1 MAVNDYEQS
10 TERGQPVEL
19 YKFIFGAN
27 VGNEYRYTNAETDI
41 TFDGDVYTAL
51 PTERDQIATKGRGDS
66 REISIEVPKS
76 SAVSELFR
84 IFPPGRV
91 VNVIIYQGHIP
102 NPDDP
107 LDWSADT
114 NFGVIW
120 TGRVLEAS
128 RKNNTTVLSCE
139 NSEAGMKRVGLRRH
153 YQWACPL
160 VLYGAR
166 CKADKAA
173 ATRAATVAAI
183 SGNSVTLDPGWEG
196 GNTARDFLGGLF
208 EWDSSLG
215 REYRTIIG
223 ASGDTLKLNA
233 TTSELAVS
241 DAVDVILGCPHTLA
255 GCRDIHDNAV
265 NYGGQPWIPL
275 KNPVG
280 KNNHT

>member
-1 MAVNDYEQS
+1 MAVSDYETS
-10 TERGQPVEL
+10 TESGQPVEL

-27 VGNEYRYTNAETDI
+27 VGNEYRYTNAEADI

-51 PTERDQIATKGRGDS
+51 PTERDQIATRGRGDN
-66 REISIEVPKS
+66 REIAIEVPIT

-91 VNVIIYQGHIP
+91 VNVIIYQGHIA

-107 LDWSADT
+107 DVWTDDPQ
-114 NFGVIW
+114 FGVVW
-120 TGRVLEAS
+120 TGRVLEAN
-128 RKNNTTVLSCE
+128 RKNNSTVLSCE

-160 VLYGAR
+160 VLYGAKCR
-166 CKADKAA
+166 ADKVV
-173 ATRAATVAAI
+173 ATRPATVASI
-183 SGNSVTLDPGWEG
+183 TGNSITLTPGWEG
-196 GNTARDFLGGLF
+196 GNEARDFLGGLF
-208 EWDSSLG
+208 EWDSTLG

-223 ASGDTLKLNA
+223 ASGDTLKLSA
-233 TTSELAVS
+233 TPFELVVAQ
-241 DAVDVILGCPHTLA
+241 AVDVILGCPHTLA
-255 GCRDIHDNAV
+255 GCRDIHDNVV
-265 NYGGQPWIPL
+265 NYGGQPYIPL